1 MHWNPLLAD
10 KIVDR
15 ALRETELL
23 RKVPFSDQFPLHHR
37 TRVAEVC
44 RGLEGCSI
52 HMDLLLGE
60 MFDFAE
66 SFRFLRFQ
74 TGLLSILR
82 STDAQSIRGF
92 AFVGQL

>member
-1 MHWNPLLAD
+1 
-10 KIVDR
+10 
-15 ALRETELL
+15 
-23 RKVPFSDQFPLHHR
+23 
-37 TRVAEVC
+37 
-44 RGLEGCSI
+44 
-52 HMDLLLGE
+52 MDLLLGE